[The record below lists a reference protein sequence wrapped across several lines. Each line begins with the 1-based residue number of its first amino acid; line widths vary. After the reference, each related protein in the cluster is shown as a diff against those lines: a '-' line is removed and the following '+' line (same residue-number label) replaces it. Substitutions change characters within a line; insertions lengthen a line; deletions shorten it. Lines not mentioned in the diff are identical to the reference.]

1 MKKDNHTNINGKK
14 SGVSVKI
21 YFKKQKNV
29 IKEGHCVMVKVN
41 EEDITIIN
49 IYALNNRVLKYTQCK
64 N

>member
-1 MKKDNHTNINGKK
+1 MKKDNHANINGKK

-21 YFKKQKNV
+21 YVKKQKNV

-49 IYALNNRVLKYTQCK
+49 IYALNNRVLKYMQCK

>member
-1 MKKDNHTNINGKK
+1 MARNLECQSKYTSKNK
-14 SGVSVKI
+14 
-21 YFKKQKNV
+21 KNV